1 MVLTAT
7 GTHKSH
13 IDSCDVSCRP
23 ERSEPTSF
31 SSVQHVQMGLCYL
44 TMFFSPFGKQKIV
57 VKRDNH

>member
-1 MVLTAT
+1 MVLTGT

-31 SSVQHVQMGLCYL
+31 PSVQHVHMGICYL
-44 TMFFSPFGKQKIV
+44 TMFPTTPPPPPLENKK
-57 VKRDNH
+57 